1 MKPRLPLTV
10 LCAGL
15 LAGAGGCALKAPPA
29 GDQLRG
35 EALPHMTL
43 PAAWTSAGAA
53 SGAVQGN
60 WVASFKEPALDALV
74 AEALAYNADL
84 RLAEA
89 RVQQAAAYAELAG
102 ATLYPQV
109 NLAARGG
116 GKFGGDG
123 AGLNGALLSVSWEL
137 DLWGRVRA
145 QEATSRSQ
153 FQASEFDLIYA
164 RQSIA
169 ALVVKSWVLAVSAA
183 QQKAQAEATVTSS
196 ARLVALTR
204 ERVRVGSGNELDV
217 TVAEAALGGYRDA
230 VQQFELAR
238 QQAVRALEVLLGR
251 YPAAQLQ
258 AGTMLPSSPAP
269 VPAGLPSE
277 LLERRPDVVA
287 AQRRVDAAFY
297 NVEQAKAAR
306 LPRISLTAGVN
317 TISSETFVLKNS
329 GNPVWGGGATL
340 LAPLFLGGAL
350 QAQVE
355 IADAAQRMALA
366 DYGRVGAKAFAE
378 VEAALSGGVT
388 ADARAA
394 LQAAVVTERER
405 AVRLAQ
411 ERYRVGSGDLRA
423 VSQEEL
429 ALLSARTAL
438 IQLRAE
444 QLVQRASLFLAL
456 GGDFGAAPMPSLPAV
471 AQRQP

>member
-1 MKPRLPLTV
+1 MSRRLPLAV
-10 LCAGL
+10 L
-15 LAGAGGCALKAPPA
+15 LASLLVGVGGCALKPPPA
-29 GDQLRG
+29 TDQLRG
-35 EALPHMTL
+35 EALPHMVL

-60 WVASFKEPALDALV
+60 WVASFKEPALDSLV

-89 RVQQAAAYAELAG
+89 RVQQAAGYAELAG
-102 ATLYPQV
+102 STLYPQV
-109 NLAARGG
+109 NLMARGG

-123 AGLNGALLSVSWEL
+123 SGLNGWLVSLSWEL

-145 QEATSRSQ
+145 QQATSRSQ
-153 FQASEFDLIYA
+153 FEASEFDLVFA

-169 ALVVKSWVLAVSAA
+169 ALVVKSWVLAVTAA
-183 QQKAQAEATVTSS
+183 QQKAQAEAMVASS
-196 ARLVALTR
+196 ERLVVLAR

-217 TVAEAALGGYRDA
+217 AVAAAALGGYRDA

-238 QQAVRALEVLLGR
+238 QQAVRALETMLGR
-251 YPAAQLQ
+251 YPATQLQ
-258 AGTMLPSSPAP
+258 AGTTLPGSPAP

-306 LPRISLTAGVN
+306 LPRISLTAGVSS
-317 TISSETFVLKNS
+317 ISSETFFLKNS
-329 GNPVWGGGATL
+329 GNPVWGAGATL
-340 LAPLFLGGAL
+340 LAPIYLGGAL
-350 QAQVE
+350 QAQVQ
-355 IADAAQRMALA
+355 IADATQLLALA

-378 VEAALSGGVT
+378 VEEALSGGFT

-394 LQAAVVTERER
+394 LQATVVAERER

-429 ALLSARTAL
+429 ALFSARTTL

-444 QLVQRASLFLAL
+444 QLVQRANLYLAL
-456 GGDFGAAPMPSLPAV
+456 GGDFGATPMPSPPAV

>member
-1 MKPRLPLTV
+1 MSPRLPLALV
-10 LCAGL
+10 VAGL
-15 LAGAGGCALKAPPA
+15 LAAAGGCALKAPAPA
-29 GDQLRG
+29 DQLRG
-35 EALPHMTL
+35 QALPHMAL

-53 SGAVQGN
+53 AGAVQGN
-60 WVASFKEPALDALV
+60 WVANFKEPALDSLV
-74 AEALAYNADL
+74 VEALAYNADL

-89 RVQQAAAYAELAG
+89 RVQQAAGYAELAG

-109 NLAARGG
+109 NLMARGG

-123 AGLNGALLSVSWEL
+123 SGLNGWLVSLSWEL

-145 QEATSRSQ
+145 QQATGRSQ
-153 FQASEFDLIYA
+153 FEASEFDLVYA

-169 ALVVKSWVLAVSAA
+169 ALVVKSWVLAVTAA
-183 QQKAQAEATVTSS
+183 QQKAQAEAMVASS
-196 ARLVALTR
+196 ERLVSLAG

-217 TVAEAALGGYRDA
+217 AVAQAALGGYRDA

-238 QQAVRALEVLLGR
+238 QQAVRALEVLVGR
-251 YPAAQLQ
+251 YPGTQLQ
-258 AGTMLPSSPAP
+258 AGTTLPGPPAP
-269 VPAGLPSE
+269 IPAGLPSE

-287 AQRRVDAAFY
+287 AQRRLDAAFY

-317 TISSETFVLKNS
+317 SISSETFILKNS
-329 GNPVWGGGATL
+329 SNPVWGAGASI
-340 LAPLFLGGAL
+340 LAPIYLGGAL

-355 IADAAQRMALA
+355 IADATQRMALA

-378 VEAALSGGVT
+378 VEEALSGGFT

-394 LQAAVVTERER
+394 LQSTVVAERER

-429 ALLSARTAL
+429 ALFSARTAL

-444 QLVQRASLFLAL
+444 QLVQRASLYLAL
-456 GGDFGAAPMPSLPAV
+456 GGDFGTAPMPSAPAV

>member
-1 MKPRLPLTV
+1 MNPRLPLTV
-10 LCAGL
+10 LFAGL
-15 LAGAGGCALKAPPA
+15 LAAAGGCALKSPPP
-29 GDQLRG
+29 GEQLRG
-35 EALPHMTL
+35 EALPHMAL

-53 SGAVQGN
+53 SGVVEGN
-60 WVASFKEPALDALV
+60 WVASFKEPSLEALV
-74 AEALAYNADL
+74 TEALVYNADL

-89 RVQQAAAYAELAG
+89 RVQQAAGYAQLAG

-109 NLAARGG
+109 NLMARGG

-123 AGLNGALLSVSWEL
+123 GGLNGALLSLSWEL

-153 FQASEFDLIYA
+153 FEASEFDLVYA

-169 ALVVKSWVLAVSAA
+169 ALVIKSWVLAVTAA
-183 QQKAQAEATVTSS
+183 QQRAQAEAMVASGE
-196 ARLVALTR
+196 RLAALAR
-204 ERVRVGSGNELDV
+204 ERVRVGNGNEYDV
-217 TVAEAALGGYRDA
+217 AVAEAALGGYRDA

-258 AGTMLPSSPAP
+258 PGTALPALPTP

-277 LLERRPDVVA
+277 LMERRPDVIA

-306 LPRISLTAGVN
+306 LPRITLTAGVN
-317 TISSETFVLKNS
+317 SISSETFVLKNS
-329 GNPVWGGGATL
+329 SNPVWGGGATL
-340 LAPLFLGGAL
+340 LAPLYLGGAL

-355 IADAAQRMALA
+355 IADATQRMALA

-378 VEAALSGGVT
+378 VEEALSGGFT

-394 LQAAVVTERER
+394 LQATVVAERER

-429 ALLSARTAL
+429 ALFTARTTL
-438 IQLRAE
+438 LQLRAE
-444 QLVQRASLFLAL
+444 QLVQRANLYLAL
-456 GGDFGAAPMPSLPAV
+456 GGDFGTVSAPSPLADARRKP
-471 AQRQP
+471 

>member
-1 MKPRLPLTV
+1 MNRRLPLAV
-10 LCAGL
+10 FLAGL
-15 LAGAGGCALKAPPA
+15 LAGAGGCALKSPPA

-53 SGAVQGN
+53 AGAVQGN
-60 WVASFKEPALDALV
+60 WVASFKEPSLEALV

-84 RLAEA
+84 RLAEG
-89 RVQQAAAYAELAG
+89 RVQQAAGYAQLAG

-109 NLAARGG
+109 NLMARGG

-123 AGLNGALLSVSWEL
+123 GGLNGALLSLSWEL

-153 FQASEFDLIYA
+153 FEASEFDLVYA

-169 ALVVKSWVLAVSAA
+169 ALVIKSWVLAVTAA
-183 QQKAQAEATVTSS
+183 QQRAQAEAMVASGE
-196 ARLVALTR
+196 RLVALAR
-204 ERVRVGSGNELDV
+204 ERMRVGNGNAYDV
-217 TVAEAALGGYRDA
+217 AVAEAALGGYRDA

-258 AGTMLPSSPAP
+258 AGTALPGALEA

-287 AQRRVDAAFY
+287 AQRRVAAAFY

-306 LPRISLTAGVN
+306 LPRITLTAGVN
-317 TISSETFVLKNS
+317 SISSETFVLKNS
-329 GNPVWGGGATL
+329 SNPVWGGGATL
-340 LAPLFLGGAL
+340 LAPLYLGGAL

-355 IADAAQRMALA
+355 IADATQRMALA

-378 VEAALSGGVT
+378 VEEALSGGFT

-394 LQAAVVTERER
+394 LQATVVAERER

-429 ALLSARTAL
+429 ALFTARTAL

-444 QLVQRASLFLAL
+444 QLLQRANLYLAL
-456 GGDFGAAPMPSLPAV
+456 GGDFGGAPAPSPLAE
-471 AQRQP
+471 ARRQP

>member
-1 MKPRLPLTV
+1 MSPRLPLAALV
-10 LCAGL
+10 AGL
-15 LAGAGGCALKAPPA
+15 LAAAGGCALKAPAPA
-29 GDQLRG
+29 DQLRG
-35 EALPHMTL
+35 EALPHMAL

-53 SGAVQGN
+53 AGAVQGN
-60 WVASFKEPALDALV
+60 WVANFKEPALDSLV
-74 AEALAYNADL
+74 VEALAYNADL

-89 RVQQAAAYAELAG
+89 RVQQAAGYAELAG

-109 NLAARGG
+109 NLMARGG

-123 AGLNGALLSVSWEL
+123 SGLNGWLVSLSWEL

-145 QEATSRSQ
+145 QEATGRSQ
-153 FQASEFDLIYA
+153 FEASEFDLVYA

-169 ALVVKSWVLAVSAA
+169 ALVVKSWVLAVTAA
-183 QQKAQAEATVTSS
+183 QQKAQAEAMVASS
-196 ARLVALTR
+196 ERLVALAR

-217 TVAEAALGGYRDA
+217 AVAQAALGGYRDA

-238 QQAVRALEVLLGR
+238 QQAVRALEVLVGR

-258 AGTMLPSSPAP
+258 AGTTLPSPPAP
-269 VPAGLPSE
+269 IPAGLPSE

-317 TISSETFVLKNS
+317 SISSETFILKNS
-329 GNPVWGGGATL
+329 SNPVWGGGATL
-340 LAPLFLGGAL
+340 LAPIYLGGAL

-355 IADAAQRMALA
+355 IADATQRMALA

-378 VEAALSGGVT
+378 VEEALSGGFT

-394 LQAAVVTERER
+394 LQATVVAERER

-429 ALLSARTAL
+429 ALFSARTAL

-444 QLVQRASLFLAL
+444 QLVQRASLYLAL
-456 GGDFGAAPMPSLPAV
+456 GGDFGASPTPSAPAV